1 MSDST
6 VDKYVNTLLE
16 DRYQITEKIGVGGMA
31 VVYKAMDNRLN
42 RLVAVK
48 IMRDEFAA
56 DDDFKRRF
64 SSESQAVAM
73 LSHPNIVAVYDVSH
87 SDETEY
93 IVMELLDGV
102 SMKQYLERKGAV
114 GWRETLHFSKQIAK
128 ALIHAHSK
136 GIIHRDIKP
145 QNIMLLRDGTIKVA
159 DFGIAALENEATEMN
174 GQAIGSIHYIA
185 PEQARGEIPNA
196 RCDIYSLGVVM
207 YEMLTGKLPYT
218 GDSLTEIAL
227 KHLEASPVRPREI
240 ISDFPLEF
248 EDIIFKAMNPDTDE
262 RYQSAGELLDA
273 LEAFTE
279 SQLENEKNGEDPAE
293 PQVVPVRSISE
304 MSRKKYLL
312 RKKRASRVSF
322 FSGAF
327 LILAVGLFLFITL
340 WNFWLKDIFPESEKI
355 IIPTF
360 IGSNIADI
368 SNNSDYSGV
377 FNFYVS
383 YVPSSASDAGRV
395 ISQNPAA
402 GRTVSSQ
409 AAGIDISLTVYSGAV
424 FEEIPDVSGLYYRDA
439 VDALTSMGFNIEIE
453 NQISDQLEKDYSIST
468 SPEAGEKISVGS
480 TVYLTVSS
488 GDELSFITVPQLVGL
503 TEEAATAKINA
514 SNLTYGGTLRTESS
528 TEKGIVIAQSEEAFS
543 EVEEHTKIVLTV
555 SAGPDGETG

>member
-1 MSDST
+1 MSDP
-6 VDKYVNTLLE
+6 VFDKYIDTLLE
-16 DRYQITEKIGVGGMA
+16 DRFQIIEKIGEGGMA
-31 VVYKAMDNRLN
+31 VVYKAMDIRLN
-42 RLVAVK
+42 RNVAIK

-56 DDDFKRRF
+56 DEDFKRRF

-87 SDETEY
+87 SDDTEY
-93 IVMELLDGV
+93 IVMELLDGIT
-102 SMKQYLERKGAV
+102 MKQYLERRGAV
-114 GWRETLHFSKQIAK
+114 GWRETLHFAKQITK
-128 ALIHAHSK
+128 ALSHAHSK

-159 DFGIAALENEATEMN
+159 DFGIAALENEATEMS

-207 YEMLTGKLPYT
+207 YEMLTGQLPYT

-227 KHLEASPVRPREI
+227 KHIEAKPVPPHEI
-240 ISDFPLEF
+240 ISDFPIEF
-248 EDIIFKAMNPDTDE
+248 ENIIFKAMNPDVDE
-262 RYQSAGELLDA
+262 RYQSANDLLDA

-279 SQLENEKNGEDPAE
+279 TQLENEKTEELPAE
-293 PQVVPVRSISE
+293 QQVVPVRSVSE
-304 MSRKKYLL
+304 MSRRKFLL
-312 RKKRASRVSF
+312 RKQRASRVSF
-322 FSGAF
+322 FSGSF
-327 LILAVGLFLFITL
+327 LILAVGLLLFVTL

-355 IIPTF
+355 VIPTF
-360 IGSNIADI
+360 VGSNIADI

-383 YVPSSASDAGRV
+383 YVPSSAADAGKV

-409 AAGIDISLTVYSGAV
+409 PAGIDISLTVYSGAV
-424 FEEIPDVSGLYYRDA
+424 FEAIPDVAGKYYRDA
-439 VDALTSMGFNIEIE
+439 ADTLIQLGFKVEIE
-453 NQISDQLEKDYSIST
+453 NQISDSTEKDYCIGT
-468 SPEAGEKISVGS
+468 SPNANEKISAGS

-488 GDELSFITVPQLVGL
+488 GNQISYVSVPQFKGL
-503 TEEAATAKINA
+503 TEEAAISKINS
-514 SNLTYGGTLRTESS
+514 SNLTYGGSERTQS
-528 TEKGIVIAQSEEAFS
+528 TTDKGIVIAQSVEAFTD
-543 EVEEHTKIVLTV
+543 VEEHAKIVLTV
-555 SAGPDGETG
+555 SSGPDEEAG

>member
-1 MSDST
+1 MSDT
-6 VDKYVNTLLE
+6 VADKYIGTLLD
-16 DRYQITEKIGVGGMA
+16 DRYQIIEKIGEGGMA
-31 VVYKAMDNRLN
+31 VVYKAMCNRLN

-56 DDDFKRRF
+56 DEDFKRRF

-73 LSHPNIVAVYDVSH
+73 LSHPNIVSVYDVSH
-87 SDETEY
+87 SDKTEY
-93 IVMELLDGV
+93 IVMELLDGIT
-102 SMKQYLERKGAV
+102 MKQYLERKGAV
-114 GWRETLHFSKQIAK
+114 GWRETLHFAKQIAK
-128 ALIHAHSK
+128 ALSHAHSK

-159 DFGIAALENEATEMN
+159 DFGIAALENEATEMS

-207 YEMLTGKLPYT
+207 YEMLTGQLPYT

-227 KHLEASPVRPREI
+227 KHLEAKPVPPHEI
-240 ISDFPLEF
+240 TSDFPPEF
-248 EDIIFKAMNPDTDE
+248 ENIIFKAMNPDVDE
-262 RYQSAGELLDA
+262 RYQSANELLDA

-279 SQLENEKNGEDPAE
+279 AQLESEKSEDTPADQ
-293 PQVVPVRSISE
+293 QVVPVRSISE
-304 MSRKKYLL
+304 MSRKKFLL
-312 RKKRASRVSF
+312 RRQRASRVSF
-322 FSGAF
+322 FSGSF
-327 LILAVGLFLFITL
+327 MILAVALFLFATL
-340 WNFWLKDIFPESEKI
+340 WSFWLKDIFPESEKI
-355 IIPTF
+355 VIPTF
-360 IGSNIADI
+360 VGSNIADI

-383 YVPSSASDAGRV
+383 YVPSSAAEAGKV

-409 AAGIDISLTVYSGAV
+409 PAGTDIRLTVYSGAV
-424 FEEIPDVSGLYYRDA
+424 FEEIPDVSGMFYRDA
-439 VDALTSMGFNIEIE
+439 ADALVKLGFNVEIE
-453 NQISDQLEKDYSIST
+453 NRVSDSIDKDYSVGT
-468 SPEAGEKISVGS
+468 SPAAGEKISVGS

-488 GDELSFITVPQLVGL
+488 GNELSYVPVPQLLGL
-503 TEEAATAKINA
+503 TEEAAIVKINS
-514 SNLTYGGTLRTESS
+514 SNLTYGGSVLKESS
-528 TEKGIVIAQSEEAFS
+528 SDKGIVIGQSIEAFT
-543 EVEEHTKIVLTV
+543 EAEEHTKIVITV

>member
-1 MSDST
+1 MSDP
-6 VDKYVNTLLE
+6 VFDKYIDTLLE
-16 DRYQITEKIGVGGMA
+16 DRFQIIEKIGEGGMA
-31 VVYKAMDNRLN
+31 VVYKAMDIRLN
-42 RLVAVK
+42 RNVAIK

-56 DDDFKRRF
+56 DEDFKRRF

-87 SDETEY
+87 SDDTEY
-93 IVMELLDGV
+93 IVMELLDGIT
-102 SMKQYLERKGAV
+102 MKQYLERRGAV
-114 GWRETLHFSKQIAK
+114 GWRETLHFAKQITK
-128 ALIHAHSK
+128 ALSHAHSK

-159 DFGIAALENEATEMN
+159 DFGIAALENEATEMS

-207 YEMLTGKLPYT
+207 YEMLTGQLPYT

-227 KHLEASPVRPREI
+227 KHIEAKPVPPHEI
-240 ISDFPLEF
+240 ISDFPIEF
-248 EDIIFKAMNPDTDE
+248 ENIIFKAMNPDVDE
-262 RYQSAGELLDA
+262 RYQSANDLLDA

-279 SQLENEKNGEDPAE
+279 TQLENEKTEELPAE
-293 PQVVPVRSISE
+293 QQVVPVRSVSE
-304 MSRKKYLL
+304 MSRRKFLL
-312 RKKRASRVSF
+312 RKQRASRVSF
-322 FSGAF
+322 FSGSF
-327 LILAVGLFLFITL
+327 LILAVGLLLFVTL

-355 IIPTF
+355 VIPTF
-360 IGSNIADI
+360 VGSNIADI

-383 YVPSSASDAGRV
+383 YVPSSAADAGKV

-409 AAGIDISLTVYSGAV
+409 PAGIDISLTVYSGAV
-424 FEEIPDVSGLYYRDA
+424 FEAIPDVAGKYYRDA
-439 VDALTSMGFNIEIE
+439 ADTLIQLGFKVEIE
-453 NQISDQLEKDYSIST
+453 NQISDSTEKDYCIGT
-468 SPEAGEKISVGS
+468 SPNANEKISAGS

-488 GDELSFITVPQLVGL
+488 GNQISYVSVSQFIGL
-503 TEEAATAKINA
+503 TEEAAISKINS
-514 SNLTYGGTLRTESS
+514 SNLTYGGSERTQS
-528 TEKGIVIAQSEEAFS
+528 TTDKGIVIAQSVEAFTD
-543 EVEEHTKIVLTV
+543 VEEHAKIVLTV
-555 SAGPDGETG
+555 SSGPDEEAG